1 MLAGKKILVTGVLTR
16 ESIAFAVAER
26 AQEYGAEIILTSYGR
41 ARRLTER
48 AARRLNSPDVLTLDV
63 TSEQDFEALASELAT
78 RWGGLDGALHAIAGA
93 PSDAMGGRFMDAP
106 RDSVLTLLEVSAVSL
121 KTMGNALLPLFEA
134 RGGGSI
140 VGMSFDTSAAWPSYD
155 WMGVAKNTLEA
166 VNRYLAANLG
176 PHGVRA
182 NLVSA
187 GLLLTESAKAI
198 PGFHEWAEA
207 WQRQAPI
214 GWDATDAYPVADAV
228 CFLLSDAARGISG
241 EILNVD
247 GGRHAVAGALALVDD
262 GAHAVA
268 GEDSTSA
275 TGVAGV
281 VA

>member
-16 ESIAFAVAER
+16 ESIAFAVAKR
-26 AQEYGAEIILTSYGR
+26 AQEYGAEIVLTSYGR

-48 AARRLNSPDVLTLDV
+48 TARRLDSPADVLNLDV
-63 TSEQDFEALASELAT
+63 TSEQDFEELASELTT

-93 PSDAMGGRFMDAP
+93 PHDAMGGRFMEAP
-106 RDSVLTLLEVSAVSL
+106 RESILSLLEVSAVSL

-140 VGMSFDTSAAWPSYD
+140 VGMTFETSVAWPGYD
-155 WMGVAKNTLEA
+155 WMGVAKTTLEA
-166 VNRYLAANLG
+166 VNRHLASNLG

-198 PGFHEWAEA
+198 PGFHQWTKA
-207 WQRQAPI
+207 WERQAPV
-214 GWDATDAYPVADAV
+214 GWDATDPYPVADAV

-241 EILNVD
+241 EILKVD
-247 GGRHAVAGALALVDD
+247 GGWHVVGGALALADD
-262 GAHAVA
+262 AARATAGATA
-268 GEDSTSA
+268 
-275 TGVAGV
+275 
-281 VA
+281 